1 MGENTVGFVGK
12 GIAQRDVC
20 DYSCRPRVGR
30 GDGTDSCM
38 GQNLVGLATVACG
51 AGAGSEVVARPR
63 ISLGGR
69 APDVSLR
76 GVFSALTVPAETG
89 PQHFGWLPLLTVI
102 AQFINTTNERTP

>member
-1 MGENTVGFVGK
+1 MGENTVGFIGK

-30 GDGTDSCM
+30 GDGTDSCV
-38 GQNLVGLATVACG
+38 GQNLVGLATVAFG

-89 PQHFGWLPLLTVI
+89 PRHHRMATVTYGYSAI
-102 AQFINTTNERTP
+102 Y